1 MWKYLEQNMKA
12 DVNILVPVMYI
23 DINTRPLETVALQPS
38 LIWLMFDY
46 VSWLAALGVSLF

>member
-1 MWKYLEQNMKA
+1 MSVM
-12 DVNILVPVMYI
+12 VIVMYI

-46 VSWLAALGVSLF
+46 VSWLAVLGVSSF